1 MKNLTVSS
9 LESLLDF
16 KNLKLLKS
24 EIIRIKSGIENSAS
38 NKDAFKVSVNGKSES
53 VNSSYIINELD
64 QIINAFTLERSKYY
78 IKRLVKSL
86 TEKKGGKINDLNLN
100 RWKEYEDILTDSLW
114 VLKKRDRSGVHKASY
129 WGNFIPQIPNQ
140 LLRRYTRKGEWIL
153 DPFLGSGTTLIECKR
168 LGRNGIGIELLENI
182 AASARK
188 AVENEKASN
197 EVTAEIINQDSTKL
211 DYKSELKKLGIKS
224 FQFLIMHPPYWDII
238 KFSKNENDLSNTKS
252 LEQFLNLFGD
262 VVEKTFPLLDKGRY
276 FALVIGDKYSKGE
289 WIPLGFYAMQE
300 VIKRGY
306 KLKSIIVKNFEET
319 KGKMSQKELW
329 RYRALAGGFYI
340 FKHEYIFLFRKL

>member
-211 DYKSELKKLGIKS
+211 DYKSELKKLG
-224 FQFLIMHPPYWDII
+224 LNP
-238 KFSKNENDLSNTKS
+238 SN
-252 LEQFLNLFGD
+252 F
-262 VVEKTFPLLDKGRY
+262 
-276 FALVIGDKYSKGE
+276 
-289 WIPLGFYAMQE
+289 
-300 VIKRGY
+300 
-306 KLKSIIVKNFEET
+306 
-319 KGKMSQKELW
+319 
-329 RYRALAGGFYI
+329 
-340 FKHEYIFLFRKL
+340 